1 MDGNGIFTTIVMIL
15 MLGSILYCWDRSR
28 KNEPLNP
35 FANRKKK
42 TTYIG
47 NEEDEVREEKRR
59 TNQDNEKKKRVN
71 IRELLE
77 VEDVKH
83 GLMKLKNDR
92 YLLVVKVD
100 GVNYYLK
107 SPAEQEGID
116 AAFEAA
122 ISAFDG
128 SEIIIYTQ
136 SRRVDFD
143 DHLLFQL
150 DKVNTNRNLNEVQ
163 RGYCYN
169 VLNFVDVWQSNTE
182 VYDKHRYFLLPYDL
196 SQKDKKKFKN
206 EDQLYKRIFIILSRK
221 GKILTDTMS
230 RAGVRNI
237 QVATTLRIYEMLHYA
252 MRRSDARHFKLE
264 EALKREMDA
273 LFVTADRDEH
283 QLNLVEELMREVQG
297 DASKN
302 MELAK

>member
-1 MDGNGIFTTIVMIL
+1 MDGNGVFTAIVMIL
-15 MLGSILYCWDRSR
+15 MLGSIFYCWDRSR

-42 TTYIG
+42 TTYLG
-47 NEEDEVREEKRR
+47 NEEDEVREEKKR

-92 YLLVVKVD
+92 YLLVIKTD

-107 SPAEQEGID
+107 SPSEQEGID
-116 AAFEAA
+116 AAYEAA
-122 ISAFDG
+122 ISAYDG
-128 SEIIIYTQ
+128 SEMITYTQ

-150 DKVNTNRNLNEVQ
+150 NKVNTNRNLNEVQ

-182 VYDKHRYFLLPYDL
+182 VYDKYRYILLPYDL

-221 GKILTDTMS
+221 GKILTDTLA
-230 RAGVRNI
+230 RAGVRNV

-283 QLNLVEELMREVQG
+283 QLNLVEEILREVQG

>member
-1 MDGNGIFTTIVMIL
+1 VDGNGVFTAIVMIL
-15 MLGSILYCWDRSR
+15 MLGSIFYCWDRSR

-42 TTYIG
+42 TTYLG
-47 NEEDEVREEKRR
+47 NEEDEVREEKKR

-92 YLLVVKVD
+92 YLLVIKTD

-107 SPAEQEGID
+107 SPSEQEGID
-116 AAFEAA
+116 AAYEAA
-122 ISAFDG
+122 ISAYDG
-128 SEIIIYTQ
+128 SEMITYTQ

-150 DKVNTNRNLNEVQ
+150 NKVNTNRNLNEVQ

-182 VYDKHRYFLLPYDL
+182 VYDKYRYILLPYDL

-221 GKILTDTMS
+221 GKILTDTLA
-230 RAGVRNI
+230 RAGVRNV

-283 QLNLVEELMREVQG
+283 QLNLVEEILREVQG